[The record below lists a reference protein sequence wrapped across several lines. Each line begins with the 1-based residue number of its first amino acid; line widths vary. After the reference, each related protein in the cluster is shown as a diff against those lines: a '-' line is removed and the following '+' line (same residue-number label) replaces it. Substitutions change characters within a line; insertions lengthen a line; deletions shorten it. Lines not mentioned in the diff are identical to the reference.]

1 MLQPPEYAEKV
12 KVIHGWAQKAGR
24 DPRAITLSLRVP
36 LELAPTRGKGPVSEQ
51 PGFRGTAADVIGH
64 IKSYQALGVTHF
76 VFDLAPADL
85 RGQLVLMER
94 FAEEVRPKVLRAP
107 R

>member
-1 MLQPPEYAEKV
+1 
-12 KVIHGWAQKAGR
+12 
-24 DPRAITLSLRVP
+24 
-36 LELAPTRGKGPVSEQ
+36 
-51 PGFRGTAADVIGH
+51 VIGH

-85 RGQLVLMER
+85 RGQLSMMER